1 MIESNHR
8 KSKSVALK
16 ILQMDHVKK
25 IDVGDPPFEVLLM
38 LVSRYIFGS

>member
-16 ILQMDHVKK
+16 ILHMDRVKK
-25 IDVGDPPFEVLLM
+25 SDVGDLTFEVCIINAIKLDF
-38 LVSRYIFGS
+38 R